1 MEEVIEELRGIDG
14 VKNVRRQSGPVLKV
28 ELFSREIPD
37 SEAVDILG
45 DLRSISQSIVN
56 TLDEARSDGEFESW
70 EWVQKPEKQYQETS
84 LGRNS
89 SVFDRKD
96 KGHRP
101 GYYRVSII
109 E

>member
-1 MEEVIEELRGIDG
+1 MEELIQDLRKIEG
-14 VKNVRRQSGPVLKV
+14 VKAVRKQSGPVLKI
-28 ELFSREIPD
+28 ELFHREIPA

-45 DLRSISQSIVN
+45 DLRSISQSIVSI
-56 TLDEARSDGEFESW
+56 LDEARSDGEFESW
-70 EWVQKPEKQYQETS
+70 EWIQKPEKKYQETS

-89 SVFDRKD
+89 SVSDRKD